1 MSLWALL
8 QREVVIPWV
17 WVEAETLYVREAL
30 TMPVMLSLGPCFE
43 EGNVTWQLGQQAEL
57 SHFELQTPKRKSK
70 IEMVGI
76 FTELKT
82 CLP

>member
-1 MSLWALL
+1 
-8 QREVVIPWV
+8 
-17 WVEAETLYVREAL
+17 
-30 TMPVMLSLGPCFE
+30 MPVMLSLGPCFE